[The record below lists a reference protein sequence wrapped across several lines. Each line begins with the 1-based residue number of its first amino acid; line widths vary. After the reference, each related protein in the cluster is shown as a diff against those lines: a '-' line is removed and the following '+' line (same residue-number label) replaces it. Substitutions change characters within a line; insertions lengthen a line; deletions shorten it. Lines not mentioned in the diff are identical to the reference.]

1 MGPLPIFKFAR
12 TGEKMKPFEYF
23 APKSL
28 NEAVSIFDD
37 AKKVG
42 DTRGLIGGSDLIDQV
57 RNGRREPQR
66 VVNLKGIPETNRIEW
81 IEGDGL
87 HLGSAVS
94 CTDTAHF
101 SKIKERYYGLFQAC
115 QLVGSVQIQNRAS
128 VAGNVCNST
137 PSADTVPSLLTYN
150 AKALLVSSKG
160 ERIVDLSEFFTG
172 PGRNIMEA
180 NEFLVEIILPDLGTN
195 TYSRYQRFI
204 PRNEMDIAVVGVASF
219 VKLDDKKN
227 CLSSG
232 ISLASVAATP
242 VNAKDAAE
250 FLIDKEFNKES
261 IEGASNLAPNSATPI
276 SDVRGTSEYR
286 KKLVRVLTNRTLNE
300 CLQDSL

>member
-1 MGPLPIFKFAR
+1 
-12 TGEKMKPFEYF
+12 MKPFEYY

-28 NEAVSIFDD
+28 DEAVSIFDN
-37 AKKVG
+37 AKEVG

-57 RNGRREPQR
+57 RNGRREPNT

-94 CTDTAHF
+94 CSTTAAF
-101 SKIKERYYGLFQAC
+101 PKIKERYYGLYQAC
-115 QLVGSVQIQNRAS
+115 GLVGSVQIQNRAS

-137 PSADTVPSLLTYN
+137 PSADTVPSLLSYN

-160 ERIVDLSEFFTG
+160 ERIVELNNFFTG

-180 NEFLVEIILPDLGTN
+180 NEFLVEIILPDLGEN

-204 PRNEMDIAVVGVASF
+204 PRNEMDIAVVGVGSF
-219 VKLDDKKN
+219 VKLDDQNK
-227 CLSSG
+227 CISSG
-232 ISLASVAATP
+232 ISLASVGPTP
-242 VNAKDAAE
+242 IKAKEAE
-250 FLIDKEFNKES
+250 KFLINKDFTKEN
-261 IEGASNLAPNSATPI
+261 IEEASKLAPNPANPI

-286 KKLVRVLTNRTLNE
+286 KKLIKVLTSRTLSE
-300 CLQDSL
+300 CLEDSL

>member
-1 MGPLPIFKFAR
+1 
-12 TGEKMKPFEYF
+12 MKPFEYY

-28 NEAVSIFDD
+28 DEAVSIFDN
-37 AKKVG
+37 AKEVG

-57 RNGRREPQR
+57 RNGRREPNT

-94 CTDTAHF
+94 CSTTAAF
-101 SKIKERYYGLFQAC
+101 PKIKERYYGLYQAC
-115 QLVGSVQIQNRAS
+115 GLVGSVQIQNRAS

-137 PSADTVPSLLTYN
+137 PSADTVPSLLSYN

-160 ERIVDLSEFFTG
+160 ERIVELNNFFTG

-180 NEFLVEIILPDLGTN
+180 NEFLVEIILPDLGEN

-204 PRNEMDIAVVGVASF
+204 PRNEMDIAVVGVGSF
-219 VKLDDKKN
+219 VKLDDQNK
-227 CLSSG
+227 CISSG
-232 ISLASVAATP
+232 ISLASVGPTP
-242 VNAKDAAE
+242 IKAKEAE
-250 FLIDKEFNKES
+250 KFLINKDFTKEN
-261 IEGASNLAPNSATPI
+261 IEEASKLAPNSANPI

-286 KKLVRVLTNRTLNE
+286 KKLINVLTSRTLSE
-300 CLQDSL
+300 CLEDSL

>member
-1 MGPLPIFKFAR
+1 
-12 TGEKMKPFEYF
+12 MKPFEYY

-28 NEAVSIFDD
+28 DEAVSIFDN
-37 AKKVG
+37 AKEVG

-57 RNGRREPQR
+57 RNGRREPNT

-94 CTDTAHF
+94 CSTTSAF
-101 SKIKERYYGLFQAC
+101 PKIKERYYGLYQAC
-115 QLVGSVQIQNRAS
+115 GLVGSVQIQNRAS

-137 PSADTVPSLLTYN
+137 PSADTVPSLLSYN

-160 ERIVDLSEFFTG
+160 ERIVELNNFFTG

-180 NEFLVEIILPDLGTN
+180 NEFLVEIILPDLGEN

-204 PRNEMDIAVVGVASF
+204 PRNEMDIAVVGVGSF
-219 VKLDDKKN
+219 VKLDDQNK
-227 CLSSG
+227 CISSG
-232 ISLASVAATP
+232 ISLASVGPTP
-242 VNAKDAAE
+242 IKAKEAE
-250 FLIDKEFNKES
+250 KFLINKDFTKEN
-261 IEGASNLAPNSATPI
+261 IEEASKLAPNSANPI

-286 KKLVRVLTNRTLNE
+286 KKLIKVLTSRTLSE
-300 CLQDSL
+300 CLEESL

>member
-1 MGPLPIFKFAR
+1 
-12 TGEKMKPFEYF
+12 MKPFEYY

-28 NEAVSIFDD
+28 DEAVSIFDN
-37 AKKVG
+37 AKEVG

-57 RNGRREPQR
+57 RNGRREPNT

-94 CTDTAHF
+94 CSTTSAF
-101 SKIKERYYGLFQAC
+101 PKIKERYYGLYQAC
-115 QLVGSVQIQNRAS
+115 GLVGSVQIQNRAS

-137 PSADTVPSLLTYN
+137 PSADTVPSLLSYN

-160 ERIVDLSEFFTG
+160 ERIVELNNFFTG

-180 NEFLVEIILPDLGTN
+180 NEFLVEIILPDLGEN

-204 PRNEMDIAVVGVASF
+204 PRNEMDIAVVGVGSF
-219 VKLDDKKN
+219 VKLDDQNK
-227 CLSSG
+227 CISSG
-232 ISLASVAATP
+232 ISLASVGPTP
-242 VNAKDAAE
+242 IKAKEAE
-250 FLIDKEFNKES
+250 KFLINKDFTKEN
-261 IEGASNLAPNSATPI
+261 IEEASKLAPNSANPI

-286 KKLVRVLTNRTLNE
+286 KKLIKVLTSRTLSE
-300 CLQDSL
+300 CLEDSL

>member
-1 MGPLPIFKFAR
+1 
-12 TGEKMKPFEYF
+12 MKPFEYY

-28 NEAVSIFDD
+28 DEAVSIFDN
-37 AKKVG
+37 AKEVG

-57 RNGRREPQR
+57 RNGRREPNT

-87 HLGSAVS
+87 HLGSAVACS
-94 CTDTAHF
+94 TTAAF
-101 SKIKERYYGLFQAC
+101 PKIKERYYGLYQAC
-115 QLVGSVQIQNRAS
+115 GLVGSVQIQNRAS

-137 PSADTVPSLLTYN
+137 PSADTVPSLLSYN

-160 ERIVDLSEFFTG
+160 ERIVELNNFFTG

-180 NEFLVEIILPDLGTN
+180 NEFLVEIILPDLGEN

-204 PRNEMDIAVVGVASF
+204 PRNEMDIAVVGVGSF
-219 VKLDDKKN
+219 VKLDDQNK
-227 CLSSG
+227 CISSG
-232 ISLASVAATP
+232 ISLASVGPTP
-242 VNAKDAAE
+242 IKAKEAE
-250 FLIDKEFNKES
+250 KFLINKDFTKEN
-261 IEGASNLAPNSATPI
+261 IEEASKLAPNSANPI

-286 KKLVRVLTNRTLNE
+286 KKLINVLTSRTLSE
-300 CLQDSL
+300 CLEDSL

>member
-1 MGPLPIFKFAR
+1 
-12 TGEKMKPFEYF
+12 MKPFEYY

-28 NEAVSIFDD
+28 DEAVSIFDN
-37 AKKVG
+37 AKEVG

-57 RNGRREPQR
+57 RNGRREPNT

-94 CTDTAHF
+94 CSTTAAF
-101 SKIKERYYGLFQAC
+101 PKIKERYYGLYQAC
-115 QLVGSVQIQNRAS
+115 GLVGSVQIQNRAS

-137 PSADTVPSLLTYN
+137 PSADTVPSLLSYN

-160 ERIVDLSEFFTG
+160 ERIVELNNFFMG

-180 NEFLVEIILPDLGTN
+180 NEFLVEIILPDLGEN

-204 PRNEMDIAVVGVASF
+204 PRNEMDIAVVGVGSF
-219 VKLDDKKN
+219 VKLDDQNK
-227 CLSSG
+227 CISSG
-232 ISLASVAATP
+232 ISLASVGPTP
-242 VNAKDAAE
+242 IKAKEAE
-250 FLIDKEFNKES
+250 KFLINKDFTKEN
-261 IEGASNLAPNSATPI
+261 IEEASKLAPNSANPI

-286 KKLVRVLTNRTLNE
+286 KKLIKVLTSRTLSE
-300 CLQDSL
+300 CLEDSL